1 MMLTT
6 VELNGS
12 GLIQKKIFDITMLII
27 EIIIKS
33 EEPAETYYSN
43 TVVEITKIQD
53 PRWASKNP

>member
-1 MMLTT
+1 MLTT

-43 TVVEITKIQD
+43 TVEITKIQD
-53 PRWASKNP
+53 PKWASKNP